1 MTEFLENLSGLLS
14 QNLWLGLLI
23 ALLAGLLTEFTPC
36 CLSSI
41 PLVIGFVSGYTDNR
55 KKAFYYSL
63 MFCIGMAVT
72 LTAIGT
78 AAALL
83 GRLLGG
89 AGGWWYLI
97 LGLLMAVMALQSWEV
112 INILPQSCGY
122 SMSKKKGTIGAL
134 LLGALG
140 AIFSSPCATPVLV
153 AILAVVSTGQSIVM
167 GVLMLL
173 LYSAG
178 HSVLILIAGTSVG
191 FAAELSKSKKFEKAG
206 KIIKIVMGA
215 VLFALSLYLV
225 YIGFSGIF

>member
-1 MTEFLENLSGLLS
+1 
-14 QNLWLGLLI
+14 
-23 ALLAGLLTEFTPC
+23 
-36 CLSSI
+36 
-41 PLVIGFVSGYTDNR
+41 
-55 KKAFYYSL
+55 
-63 MFCIGMAVT
+63 
-72 LTAIGT
+72 
-78 AAALL
+78 
-83 GRLLGG
+83 
-89 AGGWWYLI
+89 
-97 LGLLMAVMALQSWEV
+97 
-112 INILPQSCGY
+112 
-122 SMSKKKGTIGAL
+122 MSKKKGTIGAL